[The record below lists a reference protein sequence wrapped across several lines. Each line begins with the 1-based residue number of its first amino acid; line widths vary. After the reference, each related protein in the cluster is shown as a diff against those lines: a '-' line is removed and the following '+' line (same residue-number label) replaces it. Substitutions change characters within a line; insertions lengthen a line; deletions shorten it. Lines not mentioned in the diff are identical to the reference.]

1 MRRKALALLVSLALA
16 MGLCVP
22 AFADNTSSGV
32 NDSTGSI
39 TIDNAV
45 VGQEYSIYQVLVLES
60 YDAAAGAYSYKA
72 NSAWESWLK
81 TQTEYISFNES
92 GYVTWVKDA
101 DVAAFAKAAQAYANV
116 NGIPNQGSTT
126 ATSTTV
132 KFENLNLGYYLV
144 DSTLGTFCSL
154 DTTNPNVTMKEKNG
168 VPDNKKEVQ
177 EDSKVGSEADNHGW
191 GDWNDADLGQAVNFR
206 STITAQAGAENYVFQ
221 DKMSP
226 GLTYKGVTGVTL
238 NGSTVD
244 AANYEV
250 KTEGLAEG
258 YTFEVVFTQTFCD
271 TLKADDKIV
280 VSYTA
285 EVNSNAVIG
294 VPGNPNESRLAY
306 GDISKPSHTP
316 PSQTITYT
324 WDLDVLKYANGD
336 ETKVLKDA
344 QFVLLNSDSSK
355 VATIVAGKLT
365 GWVDVP
371 SGAKE
376 PSSWLASTVLI
387 TNENGKI
394 EIDGLDSD
402 TYYLHEVKAPAGYNI
417 LKADVKVEIKG
428 ATKAE
433 GSEKLTYTTVV
444 AKVNNQ
450 SGTEF
455 PSTGGMGTT
464 LFYAVGGLLIV
475 GAIVLLVTRRR
486 AGSED

>member
-22 AFADNTSSGV
+22 AFADNASSGV

-45 VGQEYSIYQVLVLES
+45 VGQEHSIYQVLVLES

-81 TQTEYISFNES
+81 TQTAYVSFNES
-92 GYVTWVKDA
+92 GYVTWVEGA
-101 DVAAFAKAAQAYANV
+101 DVAAFAKAAQAYAKA
-116 NGIPNQGSTT
+116 NGIPKQGSTT

-154 DTTNPNVTMKEKNG
+154 DTTNPNVAMREKNG

-177 EDSKVGSEADNHGW
+177 EDSKVESEADNHGW
-191 GDWNDADLGQAVNFR
+191 GDWNDADLGQTVNFR
-206 STITAQAGAENYVFQ
+206 STITAQAGAENYVFH
-221 DKMSP
+221 DKMSS
-226 GLTYKGVTGVTL
+226 GLTYKGVTGITL
-238 NGSTVD
+238 NGTAVGAS
-244 AANYEV
+244 NYEI
-250 KTEGLAEG
+250 KTAGLADDC
-258 YTFEVVFTQTFCD
+258 TFEVVFTQTFCD

-285 EVNSNAVIG
+285 EVNANAVIG
-294 VPGNPNESRLAY
+294 LPGNPNESRLAY

-316 PSQTITYT
+316 PSKTITYM

-371 SGAKE
+371 ESAKE
-376 PSSWLASTVLI
+376 SSSWPANMVLT

-433 GSEKLTYTTVV
+433 GSEELTYTTVV

-450 SGTEF
+450 SGPEF

-464 LFYAVGGLLIV
+464 LFYAVGGLLVV